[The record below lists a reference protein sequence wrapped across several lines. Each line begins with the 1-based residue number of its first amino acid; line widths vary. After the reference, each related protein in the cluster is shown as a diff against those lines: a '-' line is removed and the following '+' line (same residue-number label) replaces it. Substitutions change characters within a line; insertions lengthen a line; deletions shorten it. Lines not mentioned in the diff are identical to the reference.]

1 VASGAVV
8 LLVIKMG
15 WGGGEML
22 TVLLNCTLFLSI
34 TMEKNADCFIE
45 VYLFLV
51 ENRWPAMSFGTAV
64 YSRSC

>member
-1 VASGAVV
+1 MASGAVV

-22 TVLLNCTLFLSI
+22 TVLLNCTLFVDNNG
-34 TMEKNADCFIE
+34 KNADCFIE
-45 VYLFLV
+45 LYFFLV